1 MEFQRYEYLS
11 RRQSPGLSE
20 SPTATKW
27 RSHAPNRGC
36 RHRRLG
42 LESPDSSSP
51 GSFFIYTPVY
61 IKNEL
66 SSLPRGHLILT
77 T

>member
-1 MEFQRYEYLS
+1 MPLTGAVGS
-11 RRQSPGLSE
+11 ADWGWKVTDSE
-20 SPTATKW
+20 SP
-27 RSHAPNRGC
+27 S
-36 RHRRLG
+36 
-42 LESPDSSSP
+42 
-51 GSFFIYTPVY
+51 SFFIYTPVY

>member
-20 SPTATKW
+20 SPTATKC

-36 RHRRLG
+36 RHSRLG
-42 LESPDSSSP
+42 LEGP
-51 GSFFIYTPVY
+51 GLKESELIFLYTRQC
-61 IKNEL
+61 I
-66 SSLPRGHLILT
+66 
-77 T
+77 

>member
-11 RRQSPGLSE
+11 RRQSPGLFESE
-20 SPTATKW
+20 
-27 RSHAPNRGC
+27 
-36 RHRRLG
+36 LI
-42 LESPDSSSP
+42 
-51 GSFFIYTPVY
+51 FIYTEVY

>member
-27 RSHAPNRGC
+27 RSHAPHRGC
-36 RHRRLG
+36 RHSRLG
-42 LESPDSSSP
+42 LEGP
-51 GSFFIYTPVY
+51 GLKESELIFYIHGSVY
-61 IKNEL
+61 KK
-66 SSLPRGHLILT
+66 
-77 T
+77 